1 MVYRYTGGIHGIL
14 PSIQRYTAG
23 IQLVYSMYTSIVV
36 SVLRVGCACC
46 KCCKCTPCS
55 SFTRVNLPVNAVN
68 IPVNDASF
76 TCKCCGFAQNSCKCC
91 KFSCK
96 CCKFACAVKD
106 EHGVQCKCCKQPS
119 DKTFNIVFGDDVGV
133 PPNFILRVEV
143 HVIK

>member
-1 MVYRYTGGIHGIL
+1 MLLRKCMPIEPYLQVSPPRL
-14 PSIQRYTAG
+14 AG
-23 IQLVYSMYTSIVV
+23 VCM
-36 SVLRVGCACC
+36 LRVGCKCC

-119 DKTFNIVFGDDVGV
+119 GYPTIAKNALL
-133 PPNFILRVEV
+133 LRSTSGCNKPQI
-143 HVIK
+143 HMSAHPKSYA